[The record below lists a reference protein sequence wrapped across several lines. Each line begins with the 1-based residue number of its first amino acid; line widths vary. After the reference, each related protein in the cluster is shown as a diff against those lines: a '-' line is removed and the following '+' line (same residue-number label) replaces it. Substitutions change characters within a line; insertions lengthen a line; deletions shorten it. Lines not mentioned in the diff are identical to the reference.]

1 MCRATLMRLA
11 NGDDMNQSSNSH
23 SLFSFH
29 LRILALVLIFSWG
42 VDLVWHSADLVVRG
56 RSQQAIW
63 SANKTPDVFATNWVR
78 FHDDLQGMEQDLHA
92 LRIDLTPLWVLGSPV
107 NHNLQA
113 APPLLEAAAELM
125 GAGAEVGTVMHG
137 VQQALASEQGNAQSP
152 DQLQQAMHAMADN
165 ADLLA
170 KAADRVEHA
179 QTVLSTVQT
188 RGLDPRAKKAV
199 EQLNRYLPLA
209 AGSLQLGSRSPAL
222 LGFEGV
228 RHYLILAQNNDELRA
243 TGGFIA
249 GVGLV
254 TLDSGKITSLAFHD
268 SYAVDDF
275 SKPHPLSPASMKQTM
290 GIELWVVRDANWFP
304 DFPSAAR
311 TAAHIYETDQEVH
324 LDGVISVDMIALQS
338 FVGAVGPLR
347 LNGYSEKVTGDNLI
361 DLMRYYWGP
370 LSMGFTLDQWEKMP
384 WEEKARLWFPHRKD
398 FVHQVTKNL
407 LEGLTTSVSN
417 EKLPKVAQSVLRTL
431 NDRHL
436 LVYLFDE
443 PAQHVFADQK
453 WDGAVLPF
461 TGDYLQIVDT
471 NIGYNKAN
479 GRIAET
485 VEYQMQIN
493 SDKDIRANL
502 TVHYRHQAPPSN
514 EKCDQRPRYDPTYEK
529 MMGRCYWDFVRVYV
543 PDGSKLLRVTGLQ
556 DDGITTTV
564 EAGKTVFA
572 GTFVL
577 RPGQEQTVTI
587 KYALPP
593 DVLQKEGQDD
603 VYRLLWQK
611 QSGTAGIPFRV
622 QVRAEPGKT
631 LHAVQAGPTVDDQ
644 GRVIFQGRLNQD
656 RSLELVLT
664 QARQEPK

>member
-1 MCRATLMRLA
+1 
-11 NGDDMNQSSNSH
+11 
-23 SLFSFH
+23 
-29 LRILALVLIFSWG
+29 
-42 VDLVWHSADLVVRG
+42 
-56 RSQQAIW
+56 
-63 SANKTPDVFATNWVR
+63 
-78 FHDDLQGMEQDLHA
+78 MEQDLHA
-92 LRIDLTPLWVLGSPV
+92 IRIDLTPLWVLGAPV
-107 NHNLQA
+107 SRNLRA
-113 APPLLEAAAELM
+113 APALLEAAEDLM

-137 VQQALASEQGNAQSP
+137 VQQGLAPAQGNAP
-152 DQLQQAMHAMADN
+152 ARGDPLPQALRAVADN

-188 RGLDPRAKKAV
+188 EGLDPRAKKAV
-199 EQLNRYLPLA
+199 ERLNRYLPLA
-209 AGSLQLGSRSPAL
+209 AGSLRLGSRSPSL

-249 GVGLV
+249 GVGLA
-254 TLDSGKITSLAFHD
+254 TLDSGKITSLEFHD

-275 SKPHPLSPASMKQTM
+275 SKPQLLSPPSMKQTM

-311 TAAHIYETDQEVH
+311 TAAQIYETDQEVH
-324 LDGVISVDMIALQS
+324 LDGVVSVDMIALQS
-338 FVGAVGPLR
+338 FVGAVGPLH
-347 LNGYSEKVTGDNLI
+347 LKGYSEEITGDNLI

-398 FVHQVTKNL
+398 FVNKVTKNL
-407 LEGLTTSVSN
+407 LKGLTTSVSN
-417 EKLPKVAQSVLRTL
+417 GKLLKITRSVLRTL

-443 PAQHVFADQK
+443 QAQHVFTNQK

-471 NIGYNKAN
+471 NVGYNKAN

-485 VEYQMQIN
+485 IEYRVRMN
-493 SDKDIRANL
+493 SDKDIRATLNL
-502 TVHYRHQAPPSN
+502 HYRHQAPPS
-514 EKCDQRPRYDPTYEK
+514 EQKCTQKPRYDPTYEQ

-543 PDGSKLLRVTGLQ
+543 PDGSKLLSMKGLQ
-556 DDGITTTV
+556 VDGITTTV
-564 EAGKTVFA
+564 ESGKTVFA

-577 RPGQEQTVTI
+577 RPGQEQTVEI
-587 KYALPP
+587 QYALPP
-593 DVLQKEGQDD
+593 DILQKESRDTL
-603 VYRLLWQK
+603 YRLLWQK
-611 QSGTAGIPFRV
+611 QSGTVGIPFRV
-622 QVRAEPGKT
+622 QVRAEQGKT
-631 LHAVQAGPTVDDQ
+631 LHTTQAGSTVDDQ
-644 GRVIFQGRLNQD
+644 GRVIFQGRLDQD